1 MTAPLRSFDKDTL
14 HTITW
19 MQTGSNQQLDFAAD
33 EWIVLPIDLIARSL
47 ANTCRYNGQCSRYYS
62 VAEHSWH
69 ISHLVPPELALAA
82 LLHDASEVYVG
93 DMPPML
99 KRYLA
104 GSGINFKAIEHKATE
119 AVARG
124 YGLTLEQLEHPLI
137 KEFDRRILTD
147 ETQLLMPPHAY
158 WEQYRVTYQPTG
170 VTLECWQPEEANRRF
185 LTRFEELGGKQI
197 S

>member
-1 MTAPLRSFDKDTL
+1 MTAAAKQGL

-62 VAEHSWH
+62 VAEHSVH
-69 ISHLVPPELALAA
+69 ISHMVPKELALAA

-99 KRYLA
+99 KRYIA
-104 GSGINFKAIEHKATE
+104 GATAVSFKDLEHKATS

-124 YGLTLEQLEHPLI
+124 YGIPLEHLESPII
-137 KEFDRRILTD
+137 KNFDRRILTD
-147 ETQLLMPPHAY
+147 ETQQLMPPHAY
-158 WEQYRVTYQPTG
+158 WEEYKITYQPTG
-170 VTLECWQPEEANRRF
+170 IVLECWSPEEANRRF
-185 LTRFEELGGKQI
+185 LARFEELGGQQV
-197 S
+197 SQEG